1 VVTYIAIAGIFA
13 GGYLNQ
19 KLESEKLKKGFG
31 WFVLVMGIYII
42 VKEIFFIALSDPCHQ
57 SIDCLK
63 KQKSQLANAATFRQ
77 AQGDTIRTGFLK
89 FYNVKSCRINT
100 FNLLLA
106 SFILFSCKQAFYKN
120 QDTLKS
126 ITAKVDK
133 VEIFLYSGSDT
144 LKTITT
150 DKKKIDII
158 CNLIDGKIDSE
169 LKQCNPS
176 GNIHFFS
183 NNNIIFESFFSIGNG
198 CEQLSYF
205 LGPQHYNTKL
215 TYRAGMLL
223 SESDY
228 KKKCLTLVIE

>member
-1 VVTYIAIAGIFA
+1 
-13 GGYLNQ
+13 LP
-19 KLESEKLKKGFG
+19 KK
-31 WFVLVMGIYII
+31 
-42 VKEIFFIALSDPCHQ
+42 P
-57 SIDCLK
+57 
-63 KQKSQLANAATFRQ
+63 KSQTSQF
-77 AQGDTIRTGFLK
+77 D
-89 FYNVKSCRINT
+89 NVKSSRINT

-144 LKTITT
+144 LKTIIT
-150 DKKKIDII
+150 DQKKVDII
-158 CNLIDGKIDSE
+158 CDLIDGKVGSE
-169 LKQCNPS
+169 LKQCDPS
-176 GNIHFFS
+176 GHIHFYS
-183 NNNIIFESFFSIGNG
+183 DGNIIFESFFSIRNG

-205 LGPQHYNTKL
+205 LGPQHYNTQL

-228 KKKCLTLVIE
+228 KKTKKTTNNSSFQK